1 VLLLVIVVVVLF
13 SVVAKLVRN
22 EVELS
27 NTVVWFVPLLVSNAV
42 DCVVE
47 VLNSVVRDTV
57 VKSLT

>member
-1 VLLLVIVVVVLF
+1 MLLLVIVVVVLF

-27 NTVVWFVPLLVSNAV
+27 NTVVWFVPLFVSN
-42 DCVVE
+42 VVVLFVK

>member
-1 VLLLVIVVVVLF
+1 MLLLVIVVVVLF

-27 NTVVWFVPLLVSNAV
+27 NTVVWFVPLFVSNT
-42 DCVVE
+42 VVIPVK

-57 VKSLT
+57 LKSLT

>member
-1 VLLLVIVVVVLF
+1 MLLLVIVVVVLF

-27 NTVVWFVPLLVSNAV
+27 NTVVLFVPLFVSNAV
-42 DCVVE
+42 VIPVK

>member
-1 VLLLVIVVVVLF
+1 MLLLVIVVVVLF

-27 NTVVWFVPLLVSNAV
+27 NTVVWFVPLFVSNAV
-42 DCVVE
+42 VIPVK

>member
-27 NTVVWFVPLLVSNAV
+27 NTVVWFVPLFVSNAV
-42 DCVVE
+42 VILVK

>member
-1 VLLLVIVVVVLF
+1 MLLLVIVVVVLF

-27 NTVVWFVPLLVSNAV
+27 NTVVWFVPLFVSNTV

>member
-1 VLLLVIVVVVLF
+1 MLLLVIVVVVLF

-27 NTVVWFVPLLVSNAV
+27 NTVVWFVPLFVSNAV
-42 DCVVE
+42 VIPVE

>member
-1 VLLLVIVVVVLF
+1 MLLLVIVVVVLF

-27 NTVVWFVPLLVSNAV
+27 NTVVWFVPLFVSNT
-42 DCVVE
+42 VVLFVK

-57 VKSLT
+57 VKPLT

>member
-27 NTVVWFVPLLVSNAV
+27 NTVVLFVPLFVSNAV
-42 DCVVE
+42 VIPVK